1 MALPV
6 TRPNSTIADGGWIVV
21 GAPTHYEAV
30 DDEIKDD
37 DASYVECV
45 EGNTML
51 KLGLSPIEEPQTKDL
66 HEVRIWAMAIGS
78 GKGESLDGWMYQ
90 GETLIAQLYSN
101 KSISRIPDYGIAI
114 RAPLG
119 QDEAG
124 LITDY
129 SALELHF
136 RYNTLGAGE
145 KIRITMMEFQV
156 PFPAVFKPPIM
167 MII

>member
-1 MALPV
+1 M
-6 TRPNSTIADGGWIVV
+6 I
-21 GAPTHYEAV
+21 GAPTHHEAV

-37 DASYVECV
+37 DATYVKCV
-45 EGNTML
+45 PGNTML
-51 KLGLSPIEEPQTKDL
+51 KLGLAPIEPPRTKDL
-66 HEVRIWAMAIGS
+66 HEVRIWAIAIGS

-90 GETLIAQLYSN
+90 GETLITQLYSG
-101 KSISRIPDYGIAI
+101 KSIGRIPDYGVTI

-119 QDEAG
+119 VDEAE

-136 RYNTLGAGE
+136 MPNTFAEGE
-145 KIRITMMEFQV
+145 EIRITMMEFQV
-156 PFPAVFKPPIM
+156 PFPLAWKPPVM